1 LTLTLTLTLAL
12 ALTLLS
18 ACTGTE
24 PTTAPLD
31 TTPTTTSAPAVA
43 TTIMPAPD
51 APSTSNTPKSVPSP
65 EPEYTFPFVGREV
78 SYGTTHHDYPAIDV
92 FGCGAMVVAPT
103 DGTVVQV
110 RSFDPWDSKVNA
122 GSTRGGMYVSM
133 LGADGV
139 RYYFAHLALVLVAV
153 GQTVAPGTPLGPM
166 GQTGDARNSA
176 CHAHVGFSW
185 TCPGNEWK
193 VRRGKI
199 WPMQYLDAWRAG
211 DRLSPTAELAAE
223 QAVEPSACD
232 DALAQPDAALS

>member
-1 LTLTLTLTLAL
+1 MALTLAL
-12 ALTLLS
+12 ALLS
-18 ACTGTE
+18 ACAGTE
-24 PTTAPLD
+24 PTTAPPD
-31 TTPTTTSAPAVA
+31 ATPTTTSAPAVA
-43 TTIMPAPD
+43 TTITLAPD
-51 APSTSNTPKSVPSP
+51 APSTSSTPKSVPSP
-65 EPEYTFPFVGREV
+65 VPEYTFPFVGRAV

-92 FGCGAMVVAPT
+92 FGCGATVVAPT
-103 DGTVVQV
+103 GGTVVQV
-110 RSFDPWDSKVNA
+110 RSFDPWDPTVNA

-153 GQTVAPGTPLGPM
+153 GQTVVSGTPLGPM

-176 CHAHVGFSW
+176 CHTHVGFSW

-211 DRLSPTAELAAE
+211 NSLSPVAELAAE

-232 DALAQPDAALS
+232 DALAQPDAVLS

>member
-1 LTLTLTLTLAL
+1 MTLAL
-12 ALTLLS
+12 TMLS
-18 ACTGTE
+18 ACAGTE

>member
-1 LTLTLTLTLAL
+1 MALTPTLTLTLAL
-12 ALTLLS
+12 ALLS

-65 EPEYTFPFVGREV
+65 VPEYTFPFVGREV

-176 CHAHVGFSW
+176 CHTHVGFSW

-211 DRLSPTAELAAE
+211 DSLSPAAELAAE

-232 DALAQPDAALS
+232 DALAQSDAALS

>member
-1 LTLTLTLTLAL
+1 
-12 ALTLLS
+12 LS
-18 ACTGTE
+18 ACAGTE
-24 PTTAPLD
+24 PTTAPPD
-31 TTPTTTSAPAVA
+31 SASSTTSETSVA
-43 TTIMPAPD
+43 TTITVVPASV
-51 APSTSNTPKSVPSP
+51 APAAVASATIAAAVSSSTVVF

-92 FGCGAMVVAPT
+92 FGCGAMIVAPT

-133 LGADGV
+133 LGVDGV

-199 WPMQYLDAWRAG
+199 WPMQYLNAWRAG
-211 DRLSPTAELAAE
+211 DSLSPTAELAAE
-223 QAVEPSACD
+223 QAVEPAACE